1 LHSLALCADG
11 TLAAWGYNAF
21 GQLGN
26 NAPANSPIP
35 VAVDRSG
42 ALAGKRVARLAAG
55 QYHTLGLCTD
65 GTLVTWGYNKTGQL
79 GNHRTTAAAA
89 PVAIGGEG
97 ALAGKTPVGI
107 RAGGYHSLAWCAD
120 GTLAAWGS
128 NNHGQLGVAGPTQ
141 SDVPLAVDVTGFAS
155 GDGVGELAAGGNHS
169 LLRLTTGRLAAWGE
183 NANGQLGDGS
193 MLARALPTE
202 VSALTGRIMAVA
214 SGAAAQHTLALQ
226 ANPMAPGGTRKVAA
240 AGLIGADLIGYAFQL
255 DPSRPGVTQLPEGRL
270 VDGEYV
276 IRFTQPAAV
285 NDVVYGAEWSET
297 MQPGSWQEVPDT
309 GSGSDH
315 RFAIPATGTL
325 RGFIRLKVSEA
336 AR

>member
-1 LHSLALCADG
+1 VV
-11 TLAAWGYNAF
+11 AWGYNDE
-21 GQLGN
+21 GELGDGTTTG
-26 NAPANSPIP
+26 SLIP

-42 ALAGKRVARLAAG
+42 ALAGKRVASLAAG
-55 QYHTLGLCTD
+55 QYHSLALCTD

-79 GNHRTTAAAA
+79 GNHRTTAASS
-89 PVAIGGEG
+89 PVAIGGQG
-97 ALAGKTPVGI
+97 ALAGRTPVGI

-141 SDVPLAVDVTGFAS
+141 SDVPLAVDVTGFAA
-155 GDGVGELAAGGNHS
+155 GAGIGGLAAGGNHS

-183 NANGQLGDGS
+183 NGNGQLGDGS
-193 MLARALPTE
+193 TLARALPTE
-202 VSALTGRIMAVA
+202 VAALTGRIMAVA

-226 ANPMAPGGTRKVAA
+226 AKPLAPEGTRKVAA
-240 AGLIGADLIGYAFQL
+240 AGLIGADLICYAFQL
-255 DPSRPGVTQLPEGRL
+255 DPSRLGVTQLPEGRL
-270 VDGEYV
+270 VAGEFV
-276 IRFTQPAAV
+276 IRFTQPVAV

-297 MQPGSWQEVPDT
+297 MQPGSWQEVLDT
-309 GSGSDH
+309 GSGNDH
-315 RFAIPATGTL
+315 RFAIPATGAA